1 MAIMQPSLEVNS
13 ASQQEILTANKL
25 HHANEAEVYDIHHGE
40 IFNNYAQLNL
50 RRVLNFCVRTL
61 FDLLGNRELRVL
73 DCACGTGNLSEK
85 LLQYNVEVDALDISP
100 EMLTVLREKLNGH
113 AGGRCRTIVN
123 DIDTFI
129 QAASASSYDFVAFS
143 AALHH
148 LPSYEETFKNC
159 IRILR
164 RPGLI
169 LVYHEPLALAQ
180 SYISSTS
187 IALRAIDRFVWK
199 YWGKFTRRK
208 SISQAAVDKIDIDLV
223 DYHVRRGGVN
233 PDTLRNLIE
242 INHGEVLDYAAKSEN
257 MRHCWSA
264 WIDNFFDLRRDN
276 FHLVALFK

>member
-50 RRVLNFCVRTL
+50 RRVLKFCVRTL

-100 EMLTVLREKLNGH
+100 EMLTVLRKKLNGL
-113 AGGRCRTIVN
+113 AKNRYRTIVD
-123 DIDTFI
+123 DIDTFV
-129 QAASASSYDFVAFS
+129 QTTPTNSYDFITFS

-148 LPSYEETFKNC
+148 LPSYEETFKEC

-164 RPGLI
+164 RPGMI
-169 LVYHEPLALAQ
+169 LVYHEPLATERI
-180 SYISSTS
+180 YVSSAS
-187 IALRAIDRFVWK
+187 IALRSIDRFVWK
-199 YWGKFTRRK
+199 YWGKLTRRK
-208 SISQAAVDKIDIDLV
+208 SISQVATNKIDIALV
-223 DYHVRRGGVN
+223 DYHVHRGGVN
-233 PDTLRNLIE
+233 PDTLQNLIE